1 MDMDSTEIDVVPSL
15 ARGLRV
21 LLVEHDIASLKSIA
35 SVLEEHSYK
44 GGVAVTFLGQ
54 KKQPCRLKLKIARE
68 SNYSP
73 ITCDY
78 LSVTTTE
85 LASVALSMIRERG
98 DEFDVVII
106 EVNMPGMDG
115 FLFLKQIQLM
125 RDMPIICELQ
135 IMGWGLNLELARKAI
150 EEGACFFL
158 HKPIRVRTLINV
170 WQHVFRERRLMMEA
184 AKKKNAK
191 ERGDWGTKI
200 QHLLSDGDRQTKQI
214 GGGVATVEK
223 DNAREPKRSS
233 THDQQR
239 LVAEKNGKQGEFT
252 KRKEVDDEDGKR
264 KRTRSVPKSRVTWTP
279 ALHQKFMEAISRL
292 GDKKPHPKRLLR
304 MMNVPFL
311 THRHVASHLQ
321 KYRERIKNINY
332 DSGYGYQEAMEELTG
347 SSRPWLNHGTSVHYS
362 LETLEKR
369 LQSAEFFNRKPPDT
383 KALGTN
389 TGNGVH
395 KVPDTENDRACWD
408 ANANGKQPIGIEG
421 CNLNFA
427 NVQQQLNPTPNQF
440 QYVHQQPNPTIN
452 QFQNVHQ
459 QLNPTPNH
467 TTSALQQLNPTPNQ
481 FPDQHQQLNPTPNQF
496 SDVHQQLNPTAS
508 QFPDVLQQ
516 LNSTPNLPD
525 VHQQLTPTPNQ
536 FPMTFP
542 AITEELGQAHSGS
555 SSLANPNEFSEGFH
569 GVNQESNAI
578 LGLDAAACF
587 HNEDDSQIDY
597 AELMELLQEQEF
609 EDDFHGD
616 KQDSNATPGL
626 DAAACFL
633 NEDENQIDYGELMGL
648 LQEPESEEQI
658 CIRRDQDTGK
668 EKSTDMVATQRTA
681 IQPTRIPQRPKLKGP
696 GMNDFRAKVNLK
708 NMGSA

>member
-1 MDMDSTEIDVVPSL
+1 MDMDSSEIDVIPSA

-44 GGVAVTFLGQ
+44 
-54 KKQPCRLKLKIARE
+54 
-68 SNYSP
+68 
-73 ITCDY
+73 
-78 LSVTTTE
+78 VTTTE

-98 DEFDVVII
+98 DQYDVVIM

-170 WQHVFRERRLMMEA
+170 WQHVFRERRLMILEA
-184 AKKKNAK
+184 AKEKNAK

-214 GGGVATVEK
+214 GGGAATVEK

-233 THDQQR
+233 TQQR
-239 LVAEKNGKQGEFT
+239 LVVEKNEKQGEFT
-252 KRKEVDDEDGKR
+252 KRKEVDDENGKR
-264 KRTRSVPKSRVTWTP
+264 KRTRSVPTSRVTWTP

-332 DSGYGYQEAMEELTG
+332 DSEYGYQEAMEELTG

-369 LQSAEFFNRKPPDT
+369 LQSAEFFSGKPPDT

-389 TGNGVH
+389 TGAEVH
-395 KVPDTENDRACWD
+395 KVPDTENGRASLD

-440 QYVHQQPNPTIN
+440 QYVHQHLNPTIN

-459 QLNPTPNH
+459 QLNPMPNH
-467 TTSALQQLNPTPNQ
+467 TTNALQQLNPTPNL
-481 FPDQHQQLNPTPNQF
+481 FPDVHQQLNPTPNQF
-496 SDVHQQLNPTAS
+496 SDLHLQLNPTAN

-516 LNSTPNLPD
+516 LNSTPNQFPD

-569 GVNQESNAI
+569 GATQESKAI
-578 LGLDAAACF
+578 PGLDAAAYF
-587 HNEDDSQIDY
+587 LNEDDSQIDY
-597 AELMELLQEQEF
+597 AELMGLLQEQEF
-609 EDDFHGD
+609 EDGFHGAN
-616 KQDSNATPGL
+616 QDSNAIPGL

-633 NEDENQIDYGELMGL
+633 NKDENQIDYGELMGL
-648 LQEPESEEQI
+648 LQEPESDVLKLFSSAPKNVSRHNPNIVLTDINTKKEL
-658 CIRRDQDTGK
+658 DQSRPQVESTQLMKLLQEGK
-668 EKSTDMVATQRTA
+668 GLEDSMYA
-681 IQPTRIPQRPKLKGP
+681 INPINIT
-696 GMNDFRAKVNLK
+696 K
-708 NMGSA
+708 NQKYLMC